1 MFNKRL
7 LAVLLA
13 TAFLFGNAIIV
24 HAQVIYLFLDGAT
37 QDPQIGRAVSHDL
50 RNIVLFLGESTP
62 KNQLVIY
69 NFDKSWKGPDVNST
83 SDTKNAILTAIQNCP
98 AKSTDT
104 IVFYWSG
111 HGAYNNS
118 GHYIFLPK
126 GGKDQIMYRSE
137 ILSALQKKGASLTV
151 LITDSCN
158 IFHDYSG
165 HGAVAG
171 EPLPAVKQA
180 TPLISSLF
188 LNCKG
193 VVNINS
199 SSPGEKSYCSSLAGS
214 VFTINLYNS
223 KFFNENK
230 SMTWSK
236 FLDDVQERMKEDGSN
251 QKIDISGPLPTSPL
265 SSKSNNIRPK
275 KAFSNQSEHK
285 NKYSLDKG
293 YEDEPSLPKGHWS
306 DPKYHPENGDRI
318 INVNGIA
325 IQNEA
330 HFRQVIR
337 NAETQI
343 MLTLI
348 DHRTGRTY
356 KMLTNLN
363 PPGSTTRLGIYI
375 QSSASGGVVVTGV
388 MSGSPGTRCRY
399 LIDGS
404 VNSVRSNSNV
414 Y

>member
-13 TAFLFGNAIIV
+13 GAFLFCNAIIV
-24 HAQVIYLFLDGAT
+24 HAQVIYLFLDGAI

-50 RNIVLFLGESTP
+50 RNILLFLGESTP

-69 NFDKSWKGPDVNST
+69 NFGNSWKGPDVNST

-111 HGAYNNS
+111 HGAYDKS

-126 GGKDQIMYRSE
+126 GGKDRIMYRSE

-158 IFHDYSG
+158 VFHDYSG
-165 HGAVAG
+165 HGAVVGA
-171 EPLPAVKQA
+171 PLPEIDHA

-230 SMTWSK
+230 SMTWSS

-251 QKIDISGPLPTSPL
+251 QKIDISGRLPSSTL
-265 SSKSNNIRPK
+265 SRESNNIRPK
-275 KAFSNQSEHK
+275 NVFSNQSEHK
-285 NKYSLDKG
+285 NKYSLGKG
-293 YEDEPSLPKGHWS
+293 YDDEPSLPKGQWS
-306 DPKYHPENGDRI
+306 DPKYYPENGDRI
-318 INVNGIA
+318 ISVNDIP
-325 IQNEA
+325 IRDEA
-330 HFRQVIR
+330 HFRQVIK
-337 NAETQI
+337 NADTQV

-348 DHRTGRTY
+348 EHRKGKPY
-356 KMLTNLN
+356 KMITNLN
-363 PPGSTTRLGIYI
+363 PPGSITRLGIYI
-375 QSSASGGVVVTGV
+375 QSDSRGGVRVTGV
-388 MSGSPGTRCRY
+388 VPGTPGTRCRY
-399 LIDGS
+399 LIDDD
-404 VNSVRSNSNV
+404 NN